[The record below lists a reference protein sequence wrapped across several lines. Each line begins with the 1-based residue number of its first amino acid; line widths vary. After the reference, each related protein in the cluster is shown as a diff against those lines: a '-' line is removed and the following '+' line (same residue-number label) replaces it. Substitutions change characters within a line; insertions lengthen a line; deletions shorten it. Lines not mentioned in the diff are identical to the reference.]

1 MRTVTRD
8 SISLRGAGVV
18 TIVQQKKGH
27 RFTLDSILLADFCR
41 IKPRDR
47 ILEPGT
53 GTGIISLLLAKKYPH
68 VRITAVEM
76 QTALAGLCR
85 QNIID
90 NRLDEHVVLLEQDIR
105 TLKGELKTST
115 FDVIVANAPYTR
127 SGAGRQ
133 SPYPERMLSRH
144 DRGADIVTWLDL
156 RMFLKNKGRYFLV
169 FPADRLS
176 ELIYSLRINRL
187 EPKRIRLVH
196 PYEGKPASLVLI
208 EAVKS
213 AGIGLEVLPPLMV
226 HDADSGYTEEMRHIY
241 DLQYTPM

>member
-76 QTALAGLCR
+76 QPALAGLCR

-90 NRLDEHVVLLEQDIR
+90 NGLDDHMVLLEQDIR
-105 TLKGELKTST
+105 TLKGELKAST
-115 FDVIVANAPYTR
+115 FDVIVANAPYTK
-127 SGAGRQ
+127 SSAGRQ
-133 SPYPERMLSRH
+133 SPCPERMLSRH

-176 ELIYSLRINRL
+176 ELISSLRMNRL
-187 EPKRIRLVH
+187 EPKRLRLVY
-196 PYEGKPASLVLI
+196 PYNGKPASLVLI
-208 EAVKS
+208 EALTS
-213 AGIGLEVLPPLMV
+213 AGIGLEVLPPLIV

-241 DLQYTPM
+241 DL

>member
-1 MRTVTRD
+1 MKTVTRD
-8 SISLRGAGVV
+8 SISLQGAGVV

-68 VRITAVEM
+68 VRITAIEI
-76 QTALAGLCR
+76 QTALADLCR

-90 NRLDEHVVLLEQDIR
+90 NGLENHIILLERDITDLR
-105 TLKGELKTST
+105 GELKTST
-115 FDVIVANAPYTR
+115 FDVIVANAPYTK

-133 SPYPERMLSRH
+133 SPHSERLLSRH
-144 DRGADIVTWLDL
+144 DRGTDIATWLDL
-156 RMFLKNKGRYFLV
+156 RMFLKDRGRYFLV

-176 ELIYSLRINRL
+176 ELISSLRMHRL

-196 PYEGKPASLVLI
+196 PYYGKPASLVLI
-208 EAVKS
+208 EAVRS
-213 AGIGLEVLPPLMV
+213 AGIGLEVLPPLVV
-226 HDADSGYTEEMRHIY
+226 HDAGSGYTEEMRHIY
-241 DLQYTPM
+241 GLQ